1 MKPATYTNEQI
12 IEAGMQLLADKKRV
26 TPFAIRNI
34 LGGGNPARI
43 KTIWEESQQNA
54 LEGQVVSH
62 RVELPTEFAD
72 ALAATKSS
80 LDELAMR
87 MYGRAQEVAES
98 RVRETIAAARKAK
111 ETAEVEV
118 AEAMDTVEQ
127 LDSENARLQ
136 EVVEQLQAELKRVSA
151 DNSRL
156 QERLTAMT
164 DKAEKATVETKDEK
178 ARNRELEKQLTV
190 NETQTRILEAQL
202 IAAQQQQDSLRT
214 ARDQARAGQ
223 QEALQQLAI
232 LQTRLED
239 AASRE
244 GELKQRLEQSQQA
257 EEQAKTTAA
266 ELKGRLAALTPDGTA
281 EK

>member
-26 TPFAIRNI
+26 TPFALRNI

-43 KTIWEESQQNA
+43 KTIWEESQHNA

-72 ALAATKSS
+72 ALAATKGS

-156 QERLTAMT
+156 QERLTTMT
-164 DKAEKATVETKDEK
+164 DKAEKVTFEAKDEK

-190 NETQTRILEAQL
+190 NETQTRILEGQL

-223 QEALQQLAI
+223 QEVQQQLAI

-257 EEQAKTTAA
+257 EEQAKATAA